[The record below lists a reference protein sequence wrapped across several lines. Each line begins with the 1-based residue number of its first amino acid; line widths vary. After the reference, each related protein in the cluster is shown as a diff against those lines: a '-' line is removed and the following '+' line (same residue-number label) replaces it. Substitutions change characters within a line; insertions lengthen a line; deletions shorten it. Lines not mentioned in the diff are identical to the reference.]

1 MEFVP
6 EDELKINAEASI
18 APGKRVLHGHIPYE
32 IIDGKKYPAYN
43 AASYSQSI
51 IRKNLLNIFE
61 IIEEKGEYEAVKDAY
76 VDLGD
81 TILASD
87 ISLFH
92 KPIRLRE
99 DIIDDIPIFVAEVV
113 SPFNTMEDI
122 ENKKTVYECH
132 PDIAHWIIDPE
143 NEVITVNVWHKG
155 KYAVDKVYSN
165 SEEMIIFL
173 SLSEKEE
180 ISVPVREVF
189 AGLEK
194 TGIER

>member
-6 EDELKINAEASI
+6 KEDLKCDAEASVE
-18 APGKRVLHGHIPYE
+18 GKVVLHGHIPFE
-32 IIDGKKYPAYN
+32 IIDGTKYPAYN

-51 IRKNLLNIFE
+51 IRKNLLNVFE
-61 IIEEKGEYEAVKDAY
+61 SIEEKDEYEVVKDVY

-99 DIIDDIPIFVAEVV
+99 DIIDDIPVFVAEVV
-113 SPFNTMEDI
+113 SPFNTLEDI
-122 ENKKTVYECH
+122 ENKKDIYECH
-132 PDIAHWIIDPE
+132 PDIAYWLIDPE
-143 NEVITVNVWHKG
+143 NEVITVNVWRKG

-165 SEEMIIFL
+165 SNETVIFL

-194 TGIER
+194 TGIET

>member
-1 MEFVP
+1 MEFVSK
-6 EDELKINAEASI
+6 EDLMCDAEASVD
-18 APGKRVLHGHIPYE
+18 GKVVLHGHIPFE

-51 IRKNLLNIFE
+51 IRKNLLNVFE
-61 IIEEKGEYEAVKDAY
+61 SIEEKGEYEVVKDVY
-76 VDLGD
+76 VDLED

-122 ENKKTVYECH
+122 ENKKAVYECH
-132 PDIAHWIIDPE
+132 HDIAHWIIDPE

-194 TGIER
+194 TGIET

>member
-6 EDELKINAEASI
+6 KEDLMCNAEASVE
-18 APGKRVLHGHIPYE
+18 GKIVLHGHIPFE

-61 IIEEKGEYEAVKDAY
+61 SIEEKGEYEAVKDVY

-143 NEVITVNVWHKG
+143 NEVITVNVWRKG

-165 SEEMIIFL
+165 SDETVIFL

-194 TGIER
+194 TGIET

>member
-6 EDELKINAEASI
+6 KEDLMCNAEASVE
-18 APGKRVLHGHIPYE
+18 GKIVLHGHIPFE

-51 IRKNLLNIFE
+51 IRKNLLNVFE
-61 IIEEKGEYEAVKDAY
+61 SIEEKDEYEVVKDVY

-113 SPFNTMEDI
+113 SPFNTLEDI
-122 ENKKTVYECH
+122 ENKKAVYECH
-132 PDIAHWIIDPE
+132 PNIAYWLIDPE
-143 NEVITVNVWHKG
+143 NAIITVNVWRKG
-155 KYAVDKVYSN
+155 KYTVDKVYSN
-165 SEEMIIFL
+165 SDEAVISL
-173 SLSEKEE
+173 RLSEREE

-194 TGIER
+194 TGIET